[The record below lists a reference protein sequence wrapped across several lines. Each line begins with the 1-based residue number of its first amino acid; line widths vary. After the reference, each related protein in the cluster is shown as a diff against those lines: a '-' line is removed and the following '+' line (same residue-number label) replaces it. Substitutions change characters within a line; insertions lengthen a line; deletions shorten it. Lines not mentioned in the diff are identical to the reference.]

1 MNLYD
6 LAALLFIA
14 GFAVVGLRLGLL
26 RSALNLAGFAVALFL
41 ALRVEGPL
49 GGALA
54 TLLHSSPWAT
64 QLATFVVIL
73 VGAGVVVHIA
83 SARIARLVPDTRG
96 LRLASLVGGA
106 TLGILAALLPIWL
119 ATGLL
124 LLVPSSVAPLA
135 RAAHQSSTAKL
146 MAAWTPSWPQGVL
159 AYVGKVAV
167 GPQQDQLVYELQRL
181 FTGSPRLLQ
190 EQELQMLELLNQ
202 TRRRF
207 GLPPLRLDP
216 DLCLA
221 ARAHSTDMARN
232 SYFEHDSPRFGTP
245 MHRMQIAGVHTVFY
259 GENIA
264 FALDASL
271 AETAFMHSPGH
282 RANILDP
289 DYTRVGIG
297 AVTDGLMVMFTQDF
311 AGT

>member
-1 MNLYD
+1 MNVYD

-14 GFAVVGLRLGLL
+14 AFAVVGLRLGLL
-26 RSALNLAGFAVALFL
+26 RTALHLAGFAFALFL

-49 GGALA
+49 GGAVA
-54 TLLHSSPWAT
+54 VLLHTPPWAT

-73 VGAGVVVHIA
+73 IAVGVLVHIV
-83 SARIARLVPDTRG
+83 SARIARLVPDTRR

-106 TLGILAALLPIWL
+106 TLGVLAALLPVWL

-124 LLVPSSVAPLA
+124 LLVPSSAAPLA

-146 MAAWTPSWPQGVL
+146 MGAWTPSWPQGVL

-167 GPQQDQLVYELQRL
+167 GPQQDQLVYELQHL
-181 FTGSPRLLQ
+181 FSNGPRLMQ
-190 EQELQMLELLNQ
+190 EQEAQMLDLLNQ
-202 TRRRF
+202 TRRQF

-216 DLCLA
+216 KLRLA
-221 ARAHSTDMARN
+221 ARAHSADMATN
-232 SYFEHDSPRFGTP
+232 NYFEHDSPRFGTP
-245 MHRMQIAGVHTVFY
+245 VQRMQVAGVRTGYY

-264 FALDASL
+264 FALDAAL